1 MTKINQ
7 KHALGAWKPIIT
19 LPGPSPPNKLAALRC
34 IADLCIVSS
43 LHDGMNLVAK
53 EFVASQSDNDGILI
67 LSSSTGAARELD
79 DALLINPLAI
89 DQFAASIKEA
99 LDMPK

>member
-1 MTKINQ
+1 
-7 KHALGAWKPIIT
+7 
-19 LPGPSPPNKLAALRC
+19 
-34 IADLCIVSS
+34 
-43 LHDGMNLVAK
+43 MNLVAK

-99 LDMPK
+99 LDMPKSERRKRMRRKRSIVKKSNIYRWAADIFSELAKLS